1 MFSAPL
7 TLLYKAQHLS
17 RSQTLISVWRLLSR
31 LTQANVWRAET
42 ESHAIPQFWSIWS
55 LLKGYNRVRREAHSP
70 VRSFL
75 FAFAWSL
82 AFALGSLQLLF
93 SSFYPTKMP
102 RKYPAAVASW
112 SKARVASLPGESE
125 INAIFRVYELE
136 PSLSLPVRNVLQ
148 ISALLSSSAALYT
161 LSIPT
166 NPLLSTIQWSYSRYK
181 LTVPSILI
189 LIRHARA
196 NLIVLFPYSIF
207 RDLAPD
213 ACACLLLSIC
223 RMLLSSI
230 APLLLFSLFLLSSFS
245 PIRFARFYTL
255 INLTKGAQC
264 TMNNC
269 FTSKYIF
276 FVLV

>member
-136 PSLSLPVRNVLQ
+136 PSLSLFATFFK
-148 ISALLSSSAALYT
+148 S
-161 LSIPT
+161 
-166 NPLLSTIQWSYSRYK
+166 
-181 LTVPSILI
+181 
-189 LIRHARA
+189 
-196 NLIVLFPYSIF
+196 
-207 RDLAPD
+207 
-213 ACACLLLSIC
+213 
-223 RMLLSSI
+223 
-230 APLLLFSLFLLSSFS
+230 
-245 PIRFARFYTL
+245 ARFYRARLRSILFRFQPTL
-255 INLTKGAQC
+255 CSPRSNGATRVTSSRCLLYLYLYVMPEQISLYYFLIQFFATSHLTPVPAFYFRYAAC
-264 TMNNC
+264 SFHPSLRC
-269 FTSKYIF
+269 FF
-276 FVLV
+276 FHSSC